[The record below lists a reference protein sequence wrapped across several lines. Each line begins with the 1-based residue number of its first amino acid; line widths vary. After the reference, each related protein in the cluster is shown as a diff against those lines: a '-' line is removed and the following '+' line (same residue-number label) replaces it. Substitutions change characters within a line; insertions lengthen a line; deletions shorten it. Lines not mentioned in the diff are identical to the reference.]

1 MATITNNLN
10 LPAPLVQAVTRHPR
24 ERVPNRISVTELI
37 QPPQIRALTL
47 KHEAQIQ
54 EDAGDRL
61 WALLGTLLHGALEV
75 HAQGLKNLVSEG
87 KLTTTVRGWTV
98 VGHYDLSEML
108 LDGELLTDY
117 KLTSVWSMRDGVKA
131 EWEAQTNLYAELLR
145 RADRWVNGIQIVA
158 IGRDWS
164 KLKAKFDRDYPRQ
177 QVTVLP
183 VPLWTPEQASDYLD
197 ERVRL
202 HQEAEQGH
210 WEDCSAEERWA
221 KPTLYALMKTGQK
234 KAVKLYDTKHA
245 AEMHVAKGQYVQ
257 IRPGTSTRCESYCSV
272 SEFCSQWRA
281 IKDAAT
287 KAANTETSPNQ
298 TKEQAA

>member
-1 MATITNNLN
+1 MITNNFQ

-24 ERVPNRISVTELI
+24 ERVAARISVTELI

-47 KHEAQIQ
+47 RHESQIR
-54 EDAGDRL
+54 EDASDRL
-61 WALLGTLLHGALEV
+61 WALMGTLLHGALEV

-87 KLTTTVRGWTV
+87 KLTTVVNGWEV

-117 KLTSVWSMRDGVKA
+117 KLTSVWSVREGVKP

-145 RADRWVNGIQIVA
+145 RAGRWVNGIQIVA

-164 KLKAKFDRDYPRQ
+164 KMKAQFDKSYPQQ
-177 QVTVLP
+177 QVAVLP
-183 VPLWTPEQASDYLD
+183 VPLWTSEEAADYLE

-202 HQEAEQGH
+202 HQEAAKGNWPE
-210 WEDCSAEERWA
+210 CTPEERWA
-221 KPTLYALMKTGQK
+221 KPTQYALMKTGQK
-234 KAVKLYDTKHA
+234 KAVKLFDSQSA

-257 IRPGTSTRCESYCSV
+257 ERPGTSTRCESYCSV
-272 SEFCSQWRA
+272 NFVCKQY
-281 IKDAAT
+281 AAM
-287 KAANTETSPNQ
+287 KAAKSETSPNQ
-298 TKEQAA
+298 TEEQTT